1 MHILDDKRREYIAE
15 LVNRCPGIKVIW
27 LFGSR
32 VTGEGTPDSDW
43 DFLAFADDDGATYQR
58 VKGDT
63 ELHQE
68 DLKIDLF
75 VEISNMI
82 FEKPWGSK
90 HKRLN
95 LYDMN
100 WNVWSPETS
109 AEYNGEKGVRPTDM
123 VWSKEDG
130 FIVKNLS

>member
-1 MHILDDKRREYIAE
+1 MSILDDKRREYIAE
-15 LVNRCPGIKVIW
+15 LVNRCPGIKEIW
-27 LFGSR
+27 VFGSR
-32 VTGEGTPDSDW
+32 VTDEGAPDSVW

-58 VKGDT
+58 VNGDT
-63 ELHQE
+63 ELHRE

-75 VEISNMI
+75 VEISKMI

-95 LYDMN
+95 LNDMN

-109 AEYNGEKGVRPTDM
+109 AEYNGEKGVRPADM

-130 FIVKNLS
+130 FIIKNLS